1 RHRPGAQQTRPSAC
15 VHPPMLTYR
24 ERGAPGIRRRDPPW
38 CPVDPG
44 PASRRWAEER
54 GDATLPADFRCGTTV
69 LDVRRLGAWPAEFG
83 GRFAAPRQLMATGK
97 AASYCRL
104 CSEYNTRRLDFV
116 FRVSNDIQG
125 TPECICGSDSST
137 ASSALVFAGIGL
149 LNFDFYWLASR
160 SIFLFS
166 A

>member
-1 RHRPGAQQTRPSAC
+1 MARREFAAAIHPGAP
-15 VHPPMLTYR
+15 LTQVR
-24 ERGAPGIRRRDPPW
+24 RLAAGPKNRAMRRR
-38 CPVDPG
+38 
-44 PASRRWAEER
+44 
-54 GDATLPADFRCGTTV
+54 PADFRCGTTV
-69 LDVRRLGAWPAEFG
+69 LAVQRLRAWRAEFG
-83 GRFAAPRQLMATGK
+83 GEFAAPRQLMAIGK

-104 CSEYNTRRLDFV
+104 CNEYNTRRLDFV

-137 ASSALVFAGIGL
+137 ASSALVFAEIGL

>member
-1 RHRPGAQQTRPSAC
+1 MNA
-15 VHPPMLTYR
+15 
-24 ERGAPGIRRRDPPW
+24 
-38 CPVDPG
+38 
-44 PASRRWAEER
+44 RRWA
-54 GDATLPADFRCGTTV
+54 GLLGAGAMTAGATL
-69 LDVRRLGAWPAEFG
+69 LGAWPAEFG

-137 ASSALVFAGIGL
+137 ASSAL
-149 LNFDFYWLASR
+149 
-160 SIFLFS
+160 
-166 A
+166 

>member
-1 RHRPGAQQTRPSAC
+1 MARREFAAAIHPGAP
-15 VHPPMLTYR
+15 LTQVR
-24 ERGAPGIRRRDPPW
+24 RLAAGPKNGAMRR
-38 CPVDPG
+38 C
-44 PASRRWAEER
+44 
-54 GDATLPADFRCGTTV
+54 PADFRCGTTV
-69 LDVRRLGAWPAEFG
+69 LDVRRLGVWRAEFG

-166 A
+166 R